1 MDVGGG
7 AIGVLHGHCVP
18 DWAVTLNAG
27 VKGAFLGKIEML
39 GGGCEGLKG
48 DGGVKPAARH
58 DKEGGQSREGLS
70 ITTAYLSGAEGGSK
84 VRTSAWN

>member
-1 MDVGGG
+1 M
-7 AIGVLHGHCVP
+7 
-18 DWAVTLNAG
+18 
-27 VKGAFLGKIEML
+27 
-39 GGGCEGLKG
+39 KG

-70 ITTAYLSGAEGGSK
+70 ITTAYLSGAEGDDRW

>member
-1 MDVGGG
+1 M
-7 AIGVLHGHCVP
+7 
-18 DWAVTLNAG
+18 LNAG

-39 GGGCEGLKG
+39 GVGVRVLVLKG

-70 ITTAYLSGAEGGSK
+70 ITTAYLSGAEGG
-84 VRTSAWN
+84 